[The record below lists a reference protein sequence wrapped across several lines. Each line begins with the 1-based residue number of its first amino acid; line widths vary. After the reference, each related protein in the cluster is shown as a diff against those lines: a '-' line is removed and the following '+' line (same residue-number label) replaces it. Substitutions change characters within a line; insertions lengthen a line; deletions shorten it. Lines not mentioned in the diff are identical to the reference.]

1 MKTMNEYLKEAL
13 KEVNEKNRQSG
24 SEVSSHTSVTAKNL
38 KKGMNIWKFG
48 KVDNVSKQNHI
59 VIAYSGKDKKK
70 YDENEAVTIL
80 KESTEI
86 SESKMNLNKF
96 RKMKGGKLRKALMDL
111 YNEGYEKLY
120 TLEIILGDMH
130 GRTND
135 DAALRNARI
144 SLQKALKNINFI
156 DIFKG
161 VESIDGE

>member
-1 MKTMNEYLKEAL
+1 MKTMNQFLEDAL
-13 KEVNEKNRQSG
+13 

-38 KKGMNIWKFG
+38 KKDMNIWKFG
-48 KVDNVSKQNHI
+48 KVDNVFKQNHI

-120 TLEIILGDMH
+120 TLEIILSDMH

-144 SLQKALKNINFI
+144 SLQKAVKKINVMEI
-156 DIFKG
+156 LKG